1 MLYIWGH
8 NNKWGLRWQ
17 DGHRKRFC
25 IQFGNKIMFRKQIHL
40 CLAIALGMAC
50 ATYAGDYK
58 IGCWEKSGKYD
69 DWTTC
74 EGWGNYGNTVL
85 TPGVTTGVTLGK
97 GALKV
102 ENDLGWYWGIKVYV
116 NPAQFQK
123 NNVFKIDITRL
134 AADWTL
140 SGEPNWNG
148 LDFRIHGQGVSF
160 EDFNDGNSW
169 WSPSDGDGPITATW
183 DYSDYKDL
191 FPKNQSWVEFVIAFD
206 NKGYTN
212 PSGRGTFYLD
222 NARLA
227 IDTSET
233 SIEKCIIKAGK
244 TQYAELGPEDD
255 DVSKMKD
262 SFAISGSIPN
272 FINLDEID
280 NVIVNLISGDDEI
293 IYTEEIDP
301 FDYLNTARRTFKY
314 SYKIPRGEEGAITS
328 FKIDFNKNIFSI
340 KAQNLDLTGLTCPVT
355 LELGIGDVTISA
367 TADETII
374 NGAKK
379 KIPIRLMRMY
389 ADTLRITKAKAKA
402 GTTDSF
408 AVKGEIAVETVD
420 TIDLT
425 DEEMVISWGDTQ
437 TFTIPAGSFRQTR
450 ATARVYKCSK
460 VMIDDGAIATCKF
473 DLDKCKFNISIKN
486 AYLDETS
493 GAVDFGI
500 SFADFDESA
509 TLYLP

>member
-1 MLYIWGH
+1 
-8 NNKWGLRWQ
+8 
-17 DGHRKRFC
+17 
-25 IQFGNKIMFRKQIHL
+25 MFKKQIHL

-50 ATYAGDYK
+50 VACAGDYK
-58 IGCWEKSGKYD
+58 IGNWEKSGIND

-85 TPGVTTGVTLGK
+85 TTGVTTGVTSGK

-148 LDFRIHGQGVSF
+148 LDLRIHGQGVSF
-160 EDFNDGNSW
+160 QDLGDGNSW
-169 WSPSDGDGPITATW
+169 WSPSDGDGTITATW
-183 DYSDYKDL
+183 DYSAYKDL
-191 FPKNQSWVEFVIAFD
+191 FPKNPSWVEFVIAF
-206 NKGYTN
+206 NNTGYAN
-212 PSGRGTFYLD
+212 PSGRGTLYLD

-227 IDTSET
+227 MSSSDT
-233 SIEKCIIKAGK
+233 SIEKCVIKAGK

-255 DVSKMKD
+255 DASKMKD
-262 SFAISGSIPN
+262 SFTISGTIPN
-272 FINLDEID
+272 FNNLDEID
-280 NVIVNLISGDDEI
+280 NVIVNLISGDGETI

-301 FDYLNTARRTFKY
+301 IDYLDTARRMFKY
-314 SYKIPRGEEGAITS
+314 SYKAPRDEEGAITS
-328 FKIDFNKNIFSI
+328 FIIDFNRNIFSI
-340 KAQNLDLTGLTCPVT
+340 KAQNIDLTGLTCPVT

-374 NGAKK
+374 NGGKL
-379 KIPIRLMRMY
+379 IPIRLMLTY
-389 ADTLRITKAKAKA
+389 DNTLRITKAKAKA

-408 AVKGEIAVETVD
+408 TVKGGIAVEAVD
-420 TIDLT
+420 DVNLCE
-425 DEEMVISWGDTQ
+425 EEMTISWGDTQ
-437 TFTIPAGSFRQTR
+437 TFTIPAGSFRRTN
-450 ATARVYKCSK
+450 ATANEYKCSK
-460 VMIDDGAIATCKF
+460 LAIDDGAIVNCKF
-473 DLDKCKFNISIKN
+473 DLDKCTFNISIKN
-486 AYLDETS
+486 AELDFTS

-509 TLYLP
+509 TLNLP